1 MKKFKSPICH
11 SDYEFSV
18 ENGVAGVRVAIA
30 GEGDCLNMFLAPSDA
45 PAIALAILEAAGFVG
60 DETMFTGLAV
70 ANLRDHIEEQERV
83 TAEAKDKAK
92 LEAEARDFYDAYHS
106 AADWPYQDWVMLEER
121 YKAQFL
127 AVARKAR
134 EMKGAGK

>member
-18 ENGVAGVRVAIA
+18 ENGVAEVRVAIA

-83 TAEAKDKAK
+83 TAVAKEQAE
-92 LEAEARDFYDAYHS
+92 LEAEAVRLANAGREASVEY
-106 AADWPYQDWVMLEER
+106 ER
-121 YKAQFL
+121 ESVLNFHDLDTEFWL

-134 EMKGAGK
+134 EMRAEK